1 MANGG
6 CLAKPSSM
14 QKIRSGTLAA
24 LLFGSMIIPA
34 LPLDAAPAG
43 SGMIR
48 AAALEDRVAWDFVE
62 GLTTEVGPRPA
73 GTPQEA
79 RARDWAVTKLKS
91 LGFSNV
97 RAEPYEM
104 PVWLRGRE
112 EARIIAPYPQNLVLA
127 ALGNSASTPEKGME
141 GEVAY
146 FPTLADLEA
155 APEGSLK
162 GKIAFVSHAMHAT
175 QDGSSYGYFGAT
187 RRQGPSVA
195 ARKGAIAILIRS
207 IGTDNHRLPHTGV
220 QMWADGVKPI
230 PAAALSVPDA
240 EQLTRIISRGQPVR
254 LHLTLTSKM
263 LKDQPSGNVIGEIPG
278 SDPKAG
284 AVVAACHLDSW
295 DQGTGAIDDASGCGI
310 VAAAALQAAR
320 AGTLRRTIRVLM
332 AGAEEVGGN
341 GGRAYFD
348 AHGKE
353 AHAMAMESD
362 FGADRVWRIDF
373 KLPQGHDALARRLI
387 AGLAPL
393 GISAGRLPADGGSDI
408 EPLVKA
414 GVPVID
420 LQQDGTG
427 YFDIHH
433 TPDDTLDKVDLRP
446 LQQNVAAWAVALFEI
461 ANAAESL
468 GVN

>member
-1 MANGG
+1 
-6 CLAKPSSM
+6 M
-14 QKIRSGTLAA
+14 QKIRSATLAG
-24 LLFGSMIIPA
+24 LLLGSIFTPV
-34 LPLDAAPAG
+34 LPLAAAPADG
-43 SGMIR
+43 SAIR
-48 AAALEDRVAWDFVE
+48 EAALKDSIAWNFIE

-79 RARDWAVTKLKS
+79 RARDWAVARLNS

-97 RAEPYEM
+97 RAEPYVM
-104 PVWLRGRE
+104 PVWLRGHD
-112 EARIIAPYPQNLVLA
+112 EARIISPFPQNLVLA
-127 ALGNSASTPEKGME
+127 ALGNSASTPEKGIE

-155 APEGSLK
+155 APDGSLK

-187 RRQGPSVA
+187 RRQGPSIA
-195 ARKGAIAILIRS
+195 SKKGAIAILIRS
-207 IGTDNHRLPHTGV
+207 IGTDNHRQPHTGV

-240 EQLTRIISRGQPVR
+240 EQLVRMVSRGQPVR

-263 LKDQPSGNVIGEIPG
+263 LKDQPSGNVIAEIPG

-284 AVVAACHLDSW
+284 VVVAACHLDSW
-295 DQGTGAIDDASGCGI
+295 DQGTGAVDNASGCGI
-310 VAAAALQAAR
+310 VAAAALQAAK
-320 AGTLRRTIRVLM
+320 AGIPRRTIRVLM

-362 FGADRVWRIDF
+362 FGADRVWRVDF
-373 KLPQGHDALARRLI
+373 KLPQGHDALARRLA

-393 GISAGRLPADGGSDI
+393 GVGTSRLPAGGGSDI

-414 GVPVID
+414 GVPVVD
-420 LQQDGTG
+420 LQQDGTR

-433 TPDDTLDKVDLRP
+433 TPDDTLDKVDIQQ